1 MGYRSSSCVATVADN
16 SFDRTGTGT
25 RSTLPNLRSLDLHQ
39 EFRLPDCRLM
49 NLPHSDAGK

>member
-1 MGYRSSSCVATVADN
+1 MGYRSSSCVVTVADN
-16 SFDRTGTGT
+16 SFDRTGT

-49 NLPHSDAGK
+49 NLPHNDGGK